1 MGIRSSRHRHNVVAH
16 SFCAGAH
23 SFCAG
28 ALSSRQ
34 QPFSFLLASLIPL
47 FLLLFL
53 PLFLSACTKTEGAP
67 RDQAP
72 APIPVQTITLEAT
85 RMPRTIAAVGSLKSP
100 HTTQVT
106 ADRGGKVVFLDIPEG
121 QEVEA
126 GHVLA
131 RIDPDEAQAAV
142 DVVRARYQNAQET
155 LARLKQLPAKARSQQ
170 ALDDARASVRATKG
184 ELDEARTVL
193 RKMTIQAPFTGRLGL
208 RRVSLGAYLEPGDAV
223 VRITQTQPLHLVFS
237 LPQQHVPEIQNGQV
251 VRGVAGNCDS
261 TFTATVSVIDPFL
274 DPETRSVTIQAIVP
288 NEDGSLLPGMAA
300 ALRLEIADVADAL
313 LVPAESIIRQGSTR
327 LVYMVQ
333 DHNIVTSRPVVLGQ
347 FSLQR
352 VEVLSGLHSGD
363 TIVVS
368 GHQKLRP
375 GAVVQPQPYAPIDNP
390 NLELGASTALLTAC
404 HF

>member
-1 MGIRSSRHRHNVVAH
+1 M
-16 SFCAGAH
+16 
-23 SFCAG
+23 
-28 ALSSRQ
+28 
-34 QPFSFLLASLIPL
+34 
-47 FLLLFL
+47 
-53 PLFLSACTKTEGAP
+53 KTEGAP

-85 RMPRTIAAVGSLKSP
+85 RMPRTIAAVGSLESP

-121 QEVEA
+121 QEVET

-155 LARLKQLPAKARSQQ
+155 LARLKQLSTKARSQQ
-170 ALDDARASVRATKG
+170 ALDDAHASVRATKG

-237 LPQQHVPEIQNGQV
+237 LPQQHVSKIQNGQV

-261 TFTATVSVIDPFL
+261 TFTAIVSVIDPFL
-274 DPETRSVTIQAIVP
+274 DRETRSVTIQAIVP
-288 NEDGSLLPGMAA
+288 NEDGNLLPGMAA

-313 LVPAESIIRQGSTR
+313 LVPAESIIRQGSKR
-327 LVYMVQ
+327 LVYTVQ
-333 DHNIVTSRPVVLGQ
+333 EHNIVGSRPVVLGQ

-375 GAVVQPQPYAPIDNP
+375 GAVVQPHAYEPIDNP
-390 NLELGASTALLTAC
+390 NLELGASKVLLTAC